1 MKKSFEKILELAVPL
16 LKLGKR
22 RDFVLHT
29 KNVIKSLKLLL
40 KHEKGDENILI
51 PAATLHDVG
60 WSKVPLGLQKSNDKA
75 KKIKALKLH
84 LEYAPPIIKEILT
97 KCGYN
102 ENQIKKIINIVLAHK
117 FKKPRKFDKRLLID
131 ADTLS
136 DAFKEQFYSDAKKYK
151 RTLEE
156 LYKFRKNNQ
165 FYTKTA
171 RIIFDKE
178 LEKRKKEFSKN

>member
-1 MKKSFEKILELAVPL
+1 MKKSFKKILELAVPL
-16 LKLGKR
+16 LKRGKR

-29 KNVIKSLKLLL
+29 KIVIENLKLLL
-40 KHEKGDENILI
+40 KHKKGDENILI
-51 PAATLHDVG
+51 PAAILHDIG
-60 WSKVPLGLQKSNDKA
+60 WSRVPLGLQKSNDKA

-84 LEYAPPIIKEILT
+84 LEYAPLIIEEILT

-102 ENQIKKIINIVLAHK
+102 KNQIKKIINIVLAHK
-117 FKKPRKFDKRLLID
+117 FKKPRELDKQLLID

-151 RTLEE
+151 RTFEE

-165 FYTKTA
+165 FYAKIA
-171 RIIFDKE
+171 RIIFNKE